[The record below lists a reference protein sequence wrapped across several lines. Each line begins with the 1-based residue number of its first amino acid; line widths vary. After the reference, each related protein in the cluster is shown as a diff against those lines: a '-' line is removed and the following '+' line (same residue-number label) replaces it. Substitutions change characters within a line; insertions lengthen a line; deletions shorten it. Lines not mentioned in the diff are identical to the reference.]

1 MRDQQRCIYVCVSSE
16 SLSCGY
22 RKSQSV
28 HVNEDNNKLH
38 GVTVKWLDYTSEV
51 IYPINGNGKW
61 CKWMDN
67 QNGLK
72 KEYLDLANKVLGI
85 ATNFP

>member
-1 MRDQQRCIYVCVSSE
+1 
-16 SLSCGY
+16 
-22 RKSQSV
+22 
-28 HVNEDNNKLH
+28 
-38 GVTVKWLDYTSEV
+38 V

-67 QNGLK
+67 LNGLK
-72 KEYLDLANKVLGI
+72 KEYLNLAKKELGI